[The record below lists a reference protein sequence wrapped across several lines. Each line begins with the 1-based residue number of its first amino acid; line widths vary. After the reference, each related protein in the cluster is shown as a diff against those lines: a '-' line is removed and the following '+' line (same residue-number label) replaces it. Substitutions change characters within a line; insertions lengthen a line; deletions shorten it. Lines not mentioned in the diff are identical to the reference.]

1 MFRQLIIAVFMS
13 ALLLVAVGC
22 TKKEIRDNTHKT
34 TTDVKDTS
42 KRVWKDVKSIP
53 SEVKEEIESDD

>member
-22 TKKEIRDNTHKT
+22 TKKEMRDNRHEVV
-34 TTDVKDTS
+34 TDVKDTS
-42 KRVWKDVKSIP
+42 KRVWTDVKSIP